1 MKRNRFTSYQTPAHF
16 AIPMQ
21 HTDAVLALR
30 ATFDAHGQGHAFR
43 HFDALTPAAREQFLA
58 QLEAVDLALIEK
70 LARASA
76 EAKQD
81 YSTLKPAPYVAL
93 GADSTDARNAGE
105 AILRAGKV
113 AAFTVAGGQGTRLGW
128 RGPKGTYPA
137 TAVTGRPL
145 FRVFAEQIA
154 AAERRYGCA
163 IPWYIMTS
171 PLNDDDTRAFFRDNN
186 WFGRNPA
193 DTFMFPQGTM
203 PSVTFDGKL
212 MLETPGLLA
221 VNPDG
226 HGGAIRALY
235 ASGALEDMRARGIEQ
250 MSYFQVDNPLVRI
263 ADPVFLGLHASA
275 ALGLSSGSAPLSSG
289 EMSSKM
295 VAKRDAAEKVGVF
308 CDIGG
313 KTGVVEYSDMPTE
326 LTNAVDAHGKLRFN
340 AGSIAIHAISV
351 AFLERLASGGE
362 DGSFALPFHRAK
374 KKVPYWCEMHG
385 KTIEPT
391 EPNATKFE
399 AFIFDALALASR
411 SLVMETSRT
420 EEFAPIKNASGDDSP
435 ASSHQIQSNRNGA
448 WLEGFGVKVPR
459 RPNGDVDARIEILAE
474 TALESSDLADMA
486 LPREVKA
493 GEEIVL

>member
-1 MKRNRFTSYQTPAHF
+1 MTTIDTVSS
-16 AIPMQ
+16 
-21 HTDAVLALR
+21 LR
-30 ATFDAHGQGHAFR
+30 AAFDAHGQAHVLR
-43 HFDALTPAAREQFLA
+43 HLDALTPNAREAFLA
-58 QLEAVDLALIEK
+58 QLSDVDLALVARLAKPAADEK
-70 LARASA
+70 HTFAQLA
-76 EAKQD
+76 
-81 YSTLKPAPYVAL
+81 PAPYVAL
-93 GADSTDARNAGE
+93 GGDTTDARGAGE
-105 AILRAGKV
+105 ALLRAGRV

-137 TAVTGRPL
+137 TCVTGRPL
-145 FRVFAEQIA
+145 FRGFAEQIA
-154 AAERRYGCA
+154 AAEKRYGCV

-171 PLNDDDTRAFFRDNN
+171 PLNDAETRSFFRDNN

-193 DTFMFPQGTM
+193 DTFLFPQGTM

-212 MLETPGLLA
+212 MLETPGSLA

-226 HGGAIRALY
+226 HGGAIRALH

-263 ADPVFLGLHASA
+263 ADPVFLGLHAGHA
-275 ALGLSSGSAPLSSG
+275 GGKDARSSG

-308 CDIGG
+308 CDVGG
-313 KTGVVEYSDMPTE
+313 KTGVVEYSDMPAE
-326 LTNAVDAHGKLRFN
+326 LTTAVDARGMLRFN

-374 KKVPYWCEMHG
+374 KKVPYWCDAQG
-385 KTIEPT
+385 KTVEPA

-399 AFIFDALALASR
+399 AFIFDALALATK

-435 ASSHQIQSNRNGA
+435 ASSHQIQSNRHGA
-448 WLEGFGVKVPR
+448 WLEKFGVKVPR
-459 RPNGDVDARIEILAE
+459 RPNGDVDAQIEILAE
-474 TALESSDLADMA
+474 TALEADDLSDTA
-486 LPREVKA
+486 LPREIKPGDEV
-493 GEEIVL
+493 VL

>member
-1 MKRNRFTSYQTPAHF
+1 
-16 AIPMQ
+16 MQ
-21 HTDAVLALR
+21 NTDAALALR
-30 ATFDAHGQGHAFR
+30 SSFDAHGQGHTFR

-58 QLEAVDLALIEK
+58 QLEAVDLALIAR
-70 LARASA
+70 LARAGA
-76 EAKQD
+76 DAKQD
-81 YSTLKPAPYVAL
+81 FSALKPAPYVAL
-93 GADSTDARNAGE
+93 GADSTDARNVGE

-154 AAERRYGCA
+154 AAEKRYGCA

-171 PLNDDDTRAFFRDNN
+171 PLNDEDTRAFFRDNN

-212 MLETPGLLA
+212 MLETPGSLA

-226 HGGAIRALY
+226 HGGAVRALS
-235 ASGALEDMRARGIEQ
+235 ASGALEDMRARGIEH

-263 ADPVFLGLHASA
+263 ADPVFLGFHAA
-275 ALGLSSGSAPLSSG
+275 NGGMSSG

-308 CDIGG
+308 CDLGG
-313 KTGVVEYSDMPTE
+313 KTGVVEYSDMPAE
-326 LTNAVDAHGKLRFN
+326 LTTAVNAHGQLRFN

-374 KKVPYWCEMHG
+374 KKVPYWCESQA
-385 KTIEPT
+385 KTVEPA

-399 AFIFDALALASR
+399 AFIFDALALAAK
-411 SLVMETSRT
+411 SLVMETSRV

-448 WLEGFGVKVPR
+448 WLEKFGVKVPR

-474 TALESSDLADMA
+474 TALEAGDLADAA
-486 LPREVKA
+486 LPREIKA
-493 GEEIVL
+493 GDEVVL